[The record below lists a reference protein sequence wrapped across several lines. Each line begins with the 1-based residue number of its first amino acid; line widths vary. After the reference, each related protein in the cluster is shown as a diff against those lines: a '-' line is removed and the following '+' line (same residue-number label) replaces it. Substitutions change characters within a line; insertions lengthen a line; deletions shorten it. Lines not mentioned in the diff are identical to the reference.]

1 MTNQAIINRV
11 LLRKKVLQ
19 SVYEQLN
26 NESPSLDKAVKNLKF
41 SIQQTYSLY
50 NYLLL
55 LIVDETEYISQR
67 IDAARHKNLPT
78 EEDLNPNTRFIDNK
92 FAAVL
97 KSNLDL
103 QDYISDH
110 KFSWTENYP
119 EILKDMY
126 EFIQAHDSYKEYM
139 AAESTTFDDDK
150 EIWRTLMK
158 DFVIES
164 ESLEAML
171 EDYSIFWNDDME
183 VVLSF
188 VLKTIRRMSDKDGA
202 AQKLLPMYREAD
214 DEAFGVKLF
223 RNALINKDEYTE
235 LIDKNTKGW
244 DIDRVAFMDKTILL
258 IAVAELLNF
267 PTIPVNVTMNEYIEL
282 SKSYSSD
289 KSPAFINGVLDN
301 IVKDLTA
308 NNKLTKVKIVSN
320 K

>member
-26 NESPSLDKAVKNLKF
+26 NQSPSIDKAVKNLKF

-55 LIVDETEYISQR
+55 LIVDETEYIAQR
-67 IDAARHKNLPT
+67 IDAAKHKNLPT

-103 QDYISDH
+103 QDYISDY
-110 KFSWTENYP
+110 KFSWSENYP

-126 EFIQAHDSYKEYM
+126 EFIQAQECYKKYM
-139 AAESTTFDDDK
+139 EAESVTYDDDR
-150 EIWRTLMK
+150 EVWRTLIR
-158 DFVIES
+158 DFVAES
-164 ESLEAML
+164 ESLESML
-171 EDYSIFWNDDME
+171 EDYSIFWNDDMD

-188 VLKTIRRMSDKDGA
+188 VLKTIRRMDEETGA
-202 AQKLLPMYREAD
+202 TQKLLPMYREEE

-223 RNALINKDEYTE
+223 RSALINKDEYTE
-235 LIDKNTKGW
+235 IIDKNTKGW

-258 IAVAELLNF
+258 IAVTELLNF

-289 KSPAFINGVLDN
+289 KSPAFINGVMDN